1 MHNTL
6 NEKAFSSKCQ
16 PVIRNHSKCLRY
28 KKGTELIKLNVFN
41 SIRAILPK
49 KTELMLEMEHPI
61 SSQN

>member
-28 KKGTELIKLNVFN
+28 KKGTELRKLNVFN

-49 KTELMLEMEHPI
+49 KTELML
-61 SSQN
+61 